1 MNPTTRDI
9 PINTQRRGRTLY
21 SRPFVFPQFIP
32 LAAALSPTVLPVTRD
47 ILAFFPVTLT
57 AIGWRA
63 GPGVSQQDRFFFTV
77 FLFDLRLDL
86 LSLGFTANAGG
97 IAWPLPGFLHIHCGF
112 LFALYPLLLLQSFD
126 IIASSRPSSIIVLI
140 LYAMFVS
147 RPAAASLSVA
157 SLIVG
162 VAPAAVPV
170 FGPVDALESLCCS
183 RLARIGFE
191 SFSLFEIEFWFLF
204 RFFGE
209 LFALVE

>member
-1 MNPTTRDI
+1 
-9 PINTQRRGRTLY
+9 
-21 SRPFVFPQFIP
+21 V
-32 LAAALSPTVLPVTRD
+32 LAIIRN

-63 GPGVSQQDRFFFTV
+63 GPGISRQDRFFFNF

-97 IAWPLPGFLHIHCGF
+97 IAWLLPGFLHVHCGF

-126 IIASSRPSSIIVLI
+126 IIASSRPSCIIVVI
-140 LYAMFVS
+140 FCAMFVS

-157 SLIVG
+157 SLIVR

-191 SFSLFEIEFWFLF
+191 RFSLFEIKFWFLF